1 MSREKLLL
9 VVFATFLS
17 ILLVACGGKDKTNEE
32 QEKEREKAEG
42 NLAESGMPIV
52 KEPITLDFFTAK
64 SPVNL
69 SKDWN
74 DLMLWNKYA
83 DMTNIEVNW
92 VEQVSMETLSEKR
105 NLALAGG
112 NLPDVFYASNISNVD
127 LFNYGQQGTFIEL
140 NDLIEKHAPNLQ
152 KFLDDNP
159 DIKKGLTFPNGKIY
173 SLPSLRDEDFLS
185 IRIGAMPWFNKDWL
199 DNLGMNIPETTEEF
213 YQYLK
218 AVKEKDP
225 NGNGESDEIPYGG
238 VSIDDLINWLR
249 GSFGLGNTGLGYM
262 DKEPSGDGLR
272 FIPSSENYREMLEYL
287 NKLYKEELIQQNIF
301 SIEWGQY
308 MAAGAE
314 GKYGSTLFWDPAI
327 TFTGGVESNEY
338 VGATAL
344 KGPHGDQLYSS
355 VLSPMFAM
363 GGYVVTEENP
373 NPAATVRWLDYF
385 YSDEGA
391 KLLYMGIENETYEE
405 GADGKYKYIDEIEN
419 NEDKNQAI
427 SDYLPWVGVNP
438 PGIVK
443 EDYFIGA
450 ETSPASLELADRIR
464 PFTPEELW
472 ANFTYTEEENK
483 FLASV
488 GADLEKYVTEMR
500 DKFISGDASFKE
512 WDNYLKTLE
521 DIGMEK
527 YLEIK
532 EAAYERYSGN

>member
-64 SPVNL
+64 SHVNL

-218 AVKEKDP
+218 
-225 NGNGESDEIPYGG
+225 I
-238 VSIDDLINWLR
+238 
-249 GSFGLGNTGLGYM
+249 
-262 DKEPSGDGLR
+262 
-272 FIPSSENYREMLEYL
+272 
-287 NKLYKEELIQQNIF
+287 
-301 SIEWGQY
+301 
-308 MAAGAE
+308 
-314 GKYGSTLFWDPAI
+314 
-327 TFTGGVESNEY
+327 
-338 VGATAL
+338 
-344 KGPHGDQLYSS
+344 
-355 VLSPMFAM
+355 
-363 GGYVVTEENP
+363 
-373 NPAATVRWLDYF
+373 
-385 YSDEGA
+385 
-391 KLLYMGIENETYEE
+391 
-405 GADGKYKYIDEIEN
+405 
-419 NEDKNQAI
+419 
-427 SDYLPWVGVNP
+427 
-438 PGIVK
+438 
-443 EDYFIGA
+443 
-450 ETSPASLELADRIR
+450 
-464 PFTPEELW
+464 
-472 ANFTYTEEENK
+472 
-483 FLASV
+483 
-488 GADLEKYVTEMR
+488 
-500 DKFISGDASFKE
+500 
-512 WDNYLKTLE
+512 
-521 DIGMEK
+521 
-527 YLEIK
+527 
-532 EAAYERYSGN
+532 